1 MKLRVFSVDLGPGA
15 LVALTALAVATVI
28 VAVLAR
34 SPRRQATVEE
44 LPSPTAISVS
54 FHEFTLSD
62 EYHQVD
68 DGFVFFRE
76 RVSTWSEEQV
86 EQFWQPVDDV
96 IEGYLRQQ
104 NDRRIE
110 LLFADVP

>member
-54 FHEFTLSD
+54 FHE
-62 EYHQVD
+62 YHQVD